1 VCQFFIQSSFE
12 RQKAAA
18 GASAAE
24 QFTLQGK
31 RNAKLADAMTHRELF
46 VFARDL
52 RPFNR
57 AFGYR
62 IWPIDGSASF

>member
-24 QFTLQGK
+24 QFTVQGK

-52 RPFNR
+52 RP
-57 AFGYR
+57 
-62 IWPIDGSASF
+62 